1 MESDSTYKAKIGG
14 KGVGRFSWLKAFE
27 EVEIQSVYK
36 EYDDKFVQRSFC
48 FRKYSKEISDV
59 NKAALSDYVAHR
71 KIIIDL
77 LSTGIR
83 KIDNEKFSKEEF
95 IHNLIFPMKCS
106 SDDIDYESHNLWLI
120 DERLAYSSYVA
131 SDVSLNTKKMMIEL
145 IYCYWIIRLLFLTSR
160 MMEQNLI
167 L

>member
-1 MESDSTYKAKIGG
+1 MYRVTIENNNIETIINEVSTDNYAQRISGTVKQGINSIDSFSFTILPNNIG
-14 KGVGRFSWLKAFE
+14 
-27 EVEIQSVYK
+27 Y
-36 EYDDKFVQRSFC
+36 
-48 FRKYSKEISDV
+48 
-59 NKAALSDYVAHR
+59 
-71 KIIIDL
+71 
-77 LSTGIR
+77 
-83 KIDNEKFSKEEF
+83 
-95 IHNLIFPMKCS
+95 NLIFPMKCS

-131 SDVSLNTKKMMIEL
+131 SDVSLNTKKMMIDL

>member
-1 MESDSTYKAKIGG
+1 MEKNK
-14 KGVGRFSWLKAFE
+14 LN
-27 EVEIQSVYK
+27 
-36 EYDDKFVQRSFC
+36 EYDYETQFKLQI
-48 FRKYSKEISDV
+48 SKISDA

-95 IHNLIFPMKCS
+95 IHNLIFPMKYS

-131 SDVSLNTKKMMIEL
+131 SDVSLNT
-145 IYCYWIIRLLFLTSR
+145 
-160 MMEQNLI
+160 
-167 L
+167 

>member
-1 MESDSTYKAKIGG
+1 M
-14 KGVGRFSWLKAFE
+14 
-27 EVEIQSVYK
+27 
-36 EYDDKFVQRSFC
+36 QRSFC

-131 SDVSLNTKKMMIEL
+131 SDVSLNTKKMMIDL